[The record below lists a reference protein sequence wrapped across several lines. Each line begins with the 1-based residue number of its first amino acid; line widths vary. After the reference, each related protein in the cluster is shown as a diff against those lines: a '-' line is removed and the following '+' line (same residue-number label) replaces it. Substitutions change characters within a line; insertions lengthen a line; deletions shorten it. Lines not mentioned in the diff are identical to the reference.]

1 MENTIKEADLIG
13 TPYEGFQ
20 IKKLVEKSTT
30 KTKTATI
37 DDFQKSM
44 SKDLPVN
51 IKTGLSYSGENEDS
65 LCNAGDDKNYF
76 SCIWG
81 TYLQYKE
88 LGYRIRKGEKSSS
101 IWRLAVVK
109 AVKKN
114 GDEYDKPIRKYW
126 NVFNIEQTDFRST
139 LDVEGFVK
147 ISSDYKAELNKAA

>member
-20 IKKLVEKSTT
+20 IKRLVEKSTP
-30 KTKTATI
+30 KTKSATI
-37 DDFQKSM
+37 EDFQKSM
-44 SKDLPVN
+44 EEDLPVN
-51 IKTGLSYSGENEDS
+51 IKTGLSYSGENEEK

-101 IWRLAVVK
+101 IWRPALIK
-109 AVKKN
+109 TIDKK
-114 GDEYDKPIRKYW
+114 GKEKLKKCRKFW
-126 NVFNIEQTDFRST
+126 KVFNIEQTDFRST

-147 ISSDYKAELNKAA
+147 ISSDYKAELKKVA